1 MAAKDVIFDGEAR
14 ARMVEGV
21 NILAN
26 AVKVTLVLALAAGVT
41 SSFAATPATD
51 PAAEYPKRPIRMVVP
66 FPPGGATD
74 ILARVVGKRLSEVW
88 GQPVIIDNRPG
99 AGGTL
104 GANLVAKASP
114 DGYTLLMGTNASHAI
129 APSLYA
135 NLAYDALKDFVP
147 ITLVA
152 IVPQVV
158 VVHPALPVKN
168 IRELIALAKEKPG
181 ELNFG
186 SAGQGTP
193 GHLGMELFKMMT
205 GTNMIHVPYQG
216 GAPGLAA
223 VAGGQVQF
231 MADNMNSALSLIQ
244 AGRVRA
250 IGVTSAKRSGALPEM
265 PTIAEQGVVGF
276 DSGSWFG
283 MFAPAGTPAA
293 IVTKLHAETVKTLQL
308 EDVKQTLAQQG
319 AEVGANTSAQFTE
332 LIKSDIARWAKVIQA
347 AGVKVN

>member
-1 MAAKDVIFDGEAR
+1 M
-14 ARMVEGV
+14 
-21 NILAN
+21 NIVWHAVGILLTLASG
-26 AVKVTLVLALAAGVT
+26 TT
-41 SSFAATPATD
+41 TSFAAAPAKD
-51 PAAEYPKRPIRMVVP
+51 PASEYPKRPIRMVVP

-74 ILARVVGKRLSEVW
+74 ILARVVGKRLAEVW
-88 GQPVIIDNRPG
+88 SQNVIIDNRPG

-104 GANLVAKASP
+104 GANLVAKANM
-114 DGYTLLMGTNASHAI
+114 DGYTLVMGTNASHAI

-135 NLAYDALKDFVP
+135 NLAYDPLKDFAP

-168 IRELIALAKEKPG
+168 IMELIALAKQKPG
-181 ELNFG
+181 ELNFS

-231 MADNMNSALSLIQ
+231 MADNMNSALPFIR

-250 IGVTSAKRSGALPEM
+250 IAVTSAKRSGALPEM
-265 PTIAEQGVVGF
+265 PTIIEQGVPGF

-283 MFAPAGTPAA
+283 MFAPTGTPAA
-293 IVTKLHAETVKTLQL
+293 IVAKLHAETVKTLNL
-308 EDVKQTLAQQG
+308 PDVKQTLAQQG
-319 AEVGANTSAQFTE
+319 AEVGANMPAQFTE
-332 LIKSDIARWAKVIQA
+332 LIRSDITRWAKVIKA
-347 AGVKVN
+347 AGVKAN

>member
-1 MAAKDVIFDGEAR
+1 M
-14 ARMVEGV
+14 
-21 NILAN
+21 NIVWHAVGILLTLASG
-26 AVKVTLVLALAAGVT
+26 TT
-41 SSFAATPATD
+41 TSFAAASAKD
-51 PAAEYPKRPIRMVVP
+51 PASEYPKRPIRMVVP

-74 ILARVVGKRLSEVW
+74 ILARVVGKRLTEVW
-88 GQPVIIDNRPG
+88 SQNVIIDNRPG

-104 GANLVAKASP
+104 GANLVAKANM
-114 DGYTLLMGTNASHAI
+114 DGYTLVMGTNASHAI

-135 NLAYDALKDFVP
+135 NLAYDPLKDFAP

-168 IRELIALAKEKPG
+168 ISELIALAKQKPG
-181 ELNFG
+181 ELNFS

-231 MADNMNSALSLIQ
+231 MADNMNSALPFIR

-250 IGVTSAKRSGALPEM
+250 IAVTSAKRSGALPEM
-265 PTIAEQGVVGF
+265 PTIAEQGVTGF

-293 IVTKLHAETVKTLQL
+293 IVAKLHAETVKTLNL
-308 EDVKQTLAQQG
+308 PDVKQTLAQQG
-319 AEVGANTSAQFTE
+319 AEVGANTPAQFTE
-332 LIKSDIARWAKVIQA
+332 LIRSDITRWTKVIKA
-347 AGVKVN
+347 AGVKAN

>member
-1 MAAKDVIFDGEAR
+1 MNIVWHAV
-14 ARMVEGV
+14 GV
-21 NILAN
+21 F
-26 AVKVTLVLALAAGVT
+26 LALAAGATV
-41 SSFAATPATD
+41 SCAATPAKD
-51 PAAEYPKRPIRMVVP
+51 AATEYPKRPLRMVVP

-74 ILARVVGKRLSEVW
+74 ILARVVGKRLAEVW
-88 GQPVIIDNRPG
+88 SQNVIIDNRPG

-104 GANLVAKASP
+104 GANLVAKANA

-135 NLAYDALKDFVP
+135 NLAYDALKDFAP

-168 IRELIALAKEKPG
+168 IRELIALAKQKPG
-181 ELNFG
+181 TLNFS

-205 GTNMIHVPYQG
+205 GTSMIHVPYQG

-231 MADNMNSALSLIQ
+231 MADNMNSALPFIQ

-265 PTIAEQGVVGF
+265 PTIAEQGVTGF

-293 IVTKLHAETVKTLQL
+293 IVAKLHAETVKTLQL
-308 EDVKQTLAQQG
+308 PDVKQTLAQQG
-319 AEVGANTSAQFTE
+319 AEVGANTPAQFTE
-332 LIKSDIARWAKVIQA
+332 LIRSDIARWAKVIQA